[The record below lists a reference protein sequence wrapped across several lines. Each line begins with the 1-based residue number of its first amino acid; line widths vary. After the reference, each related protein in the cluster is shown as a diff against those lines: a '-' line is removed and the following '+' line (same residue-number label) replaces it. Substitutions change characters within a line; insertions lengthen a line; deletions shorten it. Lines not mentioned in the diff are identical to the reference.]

1 MGRGQDRNE
10 EGIFCQTMNGCRFF
24 DPVIPALEVEGDV
37 IHVRT
42 IWSLKEGFGSP
53 STFQV
58 KSPGS
63 GGPGAQDHLL
73 RAPPRMGAPSG
84 QAEGAL

>member
-1 MGRGQDRNE
+1 
-10 EGIFCQTMNGCRFF
+10 MNGCRFF

-58 KSPGS
+58 KRGVQ
-63 GGPGAQDHLL
+63 GLKITF
-73 RAPPRMGAPSG
+73 
-84 QAEGAL
+84 